1 MERRGGGKGRE
12 WEKEVLRQ
20 GEGEDVCVFLLNWTH
35 PTQADGIWISSA
47 CLDPPLTTGY
57 GWEVEG
63 SNAAGVG

>member
-1 MERRGGGKGRE
+1 MC
-12 WEKEVLRQ
+12 
-20 GEGEDVCVFLLNWTH
+20 VCSSSTGH
-35 PTQADGIWISSA
+35 TPPPTQADGIWISSA